1 MKAFFI
7 ASLLFLTCLTLHAQ
21 DDGDWEKTTINFD
34 ADNEADTI
42 SMPYANIFIK
52 KEDTAEE
59 NKAKVTVTIENIV
72 NIYDGE
78 VALLLFR
85 TSLDEKSLKSKK
97 VKFDK
102 GIGGTKGSRRVMAAK
117 DLDRNDFVAIDQDR
131 NSKVTVIR
139 NFIIDDTREHVLQLP
154 IYVVQSKGKSKKK
167 YTIFDQPKCIQLN
180 ITYSTKPDQ
189 GYIDMEKK
197 VDKIKSEIEKNT
209 YCRENKRGKK
219 KWDDDHARITKM
231 KKDIDDIVN
240 RHGWYQT
247 DRPAK
252 RYAELKEKL
261 DGIIFTENCKQTGGG
276 KKPLPSTTSTP
287 PSPPPHSCR
296 YCSYSSH
303 QIWAA
308 MNGASK
314 STADALYNCAKARN
328 KLTNDINRLYR
339 QIQSR

>member
-1 MKAFFI
+1 MKSFFI
-7 ASLLFLTCLTLHAQ
+7 ALLLSLTCLTLHAQ
-21 DDGDWEKTTINFD
+21 DDGDWEKTSINFD

-42 SMPYANIFIK
+42 SMPYANIFVK
-52 KEDTAEE
+52 KEDAAEE
-59 NKAKVTVTIENIV
+59 NKAKVTVSIENIV

-117 DLDRNDFVAIDQDR
+117 ELDRSDFVAIDQDR
-131 NSKVTVIR
+131 NSKVTVVR
-139 NFIIDDTREHVLQLP
+139 DFIIDDTHEYVLQLP

-189 GYIDMEKK
+189 EYLDMEKK
-197 VDKIKSEIEKNT
+197 VDKIKNEIEKNT
-209 YCRENKRGKK
+209 YCRENKKGMK
-219 KWDDDHARITKM
+219 KWDEDHARITKL
-231 KKDIDDIVN
+231 KKDIEDIVN

-261 DGIIFTENCKQTGGG
+261 DGINFKEYCAP
-276 KKPLPSTTSTP
+276 KKKDNNNNNNNKPT
-287 PSPPPHSCR
+287 PPPHSCR
-296 YCSYSSH
+296 YCSYSSN

-314 STADALYNCAKARN
+314 TTADALYNCAKARN

-339 QIQSR
+339 QIKSR